1 MSSYKNVLVAVD
13 GSDESMIILQ
23 RAADMVTAEGATINV
38 VQVFE
43 TLLASYSFELNMG
56 DFEILQQRHQ
66 ELLAQRTGELVA
78 QYLPSRTAEVHFLR
92 GRPAD
97 EIKRLAEDLN
107 IDLLIIGSHGHSP
120 VRAVL
125 GSTANSVLHGI
136 HCDVLTV
143 RV

>member
-66 ELLAQRTGELVA
+66 ERRDPIGLGELFVRTRVDQQARHREFARFVA
-78 QYLPSRTAEVHFLR
+78 
-92 GRPAD
+92 
-97 EIKRLAEDLN
+97 DLQ
-107 IDLLIIGSHGHSP
+107 DA
-120 VRAVL
+120 AVP
-125 GSTANSVLHGI
+125 
-136 HCDVLTV
+136 
-143 RV
+143 